1 MKTSEE
7 LKKELHEYIDRID
20 DEETLWMVH
29 EEVAAYLK
37 NGFIKQLDE
46 EVDYL
51 TEEQEKELEEAIRQA
66 DAGEIISEEEYLKA
80 TARWRIK

>member
-29 EEVAAYLK
+29 EDVAAQLK

-66 DAGEIISEEEYLKA
+66 DAGEIISE
-80 TARWRIK
+80 